1 MCTRARRAIAITYG
15 IRFFLKGGAKKRFFD
30 FIQGELEWSLEKLT
44 SLAERDISTYF
55 EYTHE
60 GILHLGEKFFK
71 FKAEGIGLNKAVQEH
86 FQRVI
91 EQIETNFPD
100 V

>member
-86 FQRVI
+86 FQSVI